1 MPAVSQQ
8 QQKLFGLALAVKRG
22 EVARS
27 EASDEVLNIVDSMS
41 EKEIEDFASTSHGG
55 LPKQVEARL
64 RETLR
69 ELMREMAIQETELP
83 AAPIPSGIKTKLMQA
98 IDKIKDTNLNYNQKL
113 QVIGKVVDSLGID
126 KKELSKM
133 SSKLKTTLESINEE
147 DPCWKGYQQIGMKK
161 KNGKEVP
168 NCVPESVNESNTKKD
183 IEKLTSYKD
192 LFKFFKDNKSK
203 LNKKY
208 VNYIEDEVGALK
220 YLESDYKR
228 GDVDRE
234 EVLIAIEEIQDLI
247 KKSLD
252 INEAVPTQ
260 TKWAVAIASLTGTRA
275 DAAQKFIDD
284 NNLNSE
290 KLYSHL
296 KKGKLSDRMDFMT
309 AVAGKPGNPIQ
320 KKMIKMFG
328 ESINESH
335 FKIGDSV
342 TCIKSG
348 MSGEVIGLDKEHGG
362 EDEKYY
368 KVKRED
374 GKVVKYSPNELKLN
388 ESLTESSYN
397 LGNQEYTNRKL
408 TPTQILDLAMAYANV
423 PGKGNPMYNNKMEK
437 MIKVANDLAKLTGTK
452 QMNPKARASEP
463 ALILF
468 LLKNK
473 LVTQDEYVKLYKNL
487 SQKHI
492 AVANA
497 LKNADPASRMIGGAA
512 ARQAHK
518 DMRGEFEE
526 SVKEGKKRFN
536 QKNNVGSSKYVISY
550 HDGQKKHKDGSDFF
564 DIQIFK
570 NQKDLETFKKALLSK
585 GFIEESVVN
594 EAVSKTYKL
603 PTQRGTL
610 HIEVEEDPA
619 GVFVDVIFN
628 KVDLTTTDIQFPTGE
643 IKITQRQK
651 RVKLKESVN
660 ELKKLPNG
668 NFSIKKGYNTFADYE
683 KNAKPG
689 ETILKYDKRGGMI
702 KTFVSGSELHQNAK
716 KYLSKVH
723 SIVGDKVN
731 LSLFGKQGYAT
742 VPDYEK
748 KEVGVLVLESNC
760 GCGCSGTTIGG
771 CNTSIA
777 EDFKAVVG
785 KTVFSDGKGKVHFG
799 YYKED
804 NSAYFVD
811 YKTWANLG
819 MKDVSKGD
827 TNKNKV
833 LAAILK
839 NQKQFNKKV
848 EYNMWHKK
856 NNPSFEQSMDYF
868 MKNGF
873 VGNINKGG
881 IKVD

>member
-22 EVARS
+22 EVTRS

-41 EKEIEDFASTSHGG
+41 EKDIEDFASTSHEG

-69 ELMREMAIQETELP
+69 ELMRETAIQE
-83 AAPIPSGIKTKLMQA
+83 A
-98 IDKIKDTNLNYNQKL
+98 
-113 QVIGKVVDSLGID
+113 
-126 KKELSKM
+126 
-133 SSKLKTTLESINEE
+133 

-168 NCVPESVNESNTKKD
+168 NCVPESVNEAVDIKDGKYRFYSKDGVGYLTYGGKELASGDFDWEDGSNSYWMSHSSFKGSQKAFDTGKDVINYFKSKKITTESVNEVASRTAMEIGGLTGMNKDAIQKFVDEHNLD
-183 IEKLTSYKD
+183 IEKV
-192 LFKFFKDNKSK
+192 FQF
-203 LNKKY
+203 
-208 VNYIEDEVGALK
+208 V
-220 YLESDYKR
+220 
-228 GDVDRE
+228 
-234 EVLIAIEEIQDLI
+234 
-247 KKSLD
+247 
-252 INEAVPTQ
+252 
-260 TKWAVAIASLTGTRA
+260 
-275 DAAQKFIDD
+275 
-284 NNLNSE
+284 
-290 KLYSHL
+290 
-296 KKGKLSDRMDFMT
+296 KKGKLPARMDFMT
-309 AVAGKPGNPIQ
+309 AVVGKPGNPIQ

-328 ESINESH
+328 ESVN
-335 FKIGDSV
+335 
-342 TCIKSG
+342 
-348 MSGEVIGLDKEHGG
+348 
-362 EDEKYY
+362 
-368 KVKRED
+368 
-374 GKVVKYSPNELKLN
+374 
-388 ESLTESSYN
+388 ESSYN

-452 QMNPKARASEP
+452 QMDAKSRGKEP

-468 LLKNK
+468 LLKNG

-487 SQKHI
+487 LQKHI
-492 AVANA
+492 AVSNA

-518 DMRGEFEE
+518 DMKGEFEE

-683 KNAKPG
+683 KNAKAG
-689 ETILKYDKRGGMI
+689 DTILKYDKRGGMI
-702 KTFVSGSELHQNAK
+702 KTFVNGSELHQNAK

-760 GCGCSGTTIGG
+760 GCGCGGATIGG
-771 CNTSIA
+771 CNTSIV

-785 KTVFSDGKGKVHFG
+785 KTVFSDGKGKAFFG

-804 NSAYFVD
+804 DSAYFVD
-811 YKTWANLG
+811 YKTWAKLG

-833 LAAILK
+833 LAAILR

-848 EYNMWHKK
+848 DYNMWHKK
-856 NNPSFEQSMDYF
+856 TNPTFEQSMDYF
-868 MKNGF
+868 IKNGF
-873 VGNINKGG
+873 ISNITKAG

>member
-8 QQKLFGLALAVKRG
+8 QQKLFGLALAVKKG

-41 EKEIEDFASTSHGG
+41 EKDIEDFASTSHEV

-69 ELMREMAIQETELP
+69 ELMREMAIQEAELP
-83 AAPIPSGIKTKLMQA
+83 SAPIPSGIKTKLVQA
-98 IDKIKDTNLNYNQKL
+98 IEKIKDTNLNYNQKL
-113 QVIGKVVDSLGID
+113 QVIGRVIDSLGVD
-126 KKELSKM
+126 KKELAKM
-133 SSKLKTTLESINEE
+133 SSKLKTTLESINEA

-168 NCVPESVNESNTKKD
+168 NCVPESVNEVASRTAMEIGGLTGMNKDAIQKFVDEHNLD
-183 IEKLTSYKD
+183 IEKV
-192 LFKFFKDNKSK
+192 FQF
-203 LNKKY
+203 
-208 VNYIEDEVGALK
+208 V
-220 YLESDYKR
+220 
-228 GDVDRE
+228 
-234 EVLIAIEEIQDLI
+234 
-247 KKSLD
+247 
-252 INEAVPTQ
+252 
-260 TKWAVAIASLTGTRA
+260 
-275 DAAQKFIDD
+275 
-284 NNLNSE
+284 
-290 KLYSHL
+290 
-296 KKGKLSDRMDFMT
+296 KKGKLPARMDFMT
-309 AVAGKPGNPIQ
+309 AVVGKPGNPIQ

-328 ESINESH
+328 ESVNEA
-335 FKIGDSV
+335 
-342 TCIKSG
+342 
-348 MSGEVIGLDKEHGG
+348 
-362 EDEKYY
+362 
-368 KVKRED
+368 
-374 GKVVKYSPNELKLN
+374 
-388 ESLTESSYN
+388 SYD
-397 LGNQEYTNRKL
+397 LGNQEYTSRKL

-452 QMNPKARASEP
+452 QMDAKSRGKEP

-468 LLKNK
+468 LLKNG

-487 SQKHI
+487 LQKHI
-492 AVANA
+492 AVSNA

-518 DMRGEFEE
+518 DMKGEFEE

-689 ETILKYDKRGGMI
+689 DTILKYDKRGGMI
-702 KTFVSGSELHQNAK
+702 KTFVNGSELHQNAK

-760 GCGCSGTTIGG
+760 GCGCGGATIGG
-771 CNTSIA
+771 CNTSIV

-785 KTVFSDGKGKVHFG
+785 KTVFSDGKGKAFFG

-804 NSAYFVD
+804 DSAYFVD
-811 YKTWANLG
+811 YKTWAKLG

-833 LAAILK
+833 LAAILR

-848 EYNMWHKK
+848 DYNMWHKK
-856 NNPSFEQSMDYF
+856 TNPTFEQSMDYF
-868 MKNGF
+868 IKNGF
-873 VGNINKGG
+873 ISNITKAG